1 VSLSNVFSTA
11 PNLGVLAKKWFSDLE
26 RHLTAA
32 CIDLTVKTGIDG
44 AASLLAP
51 AALIA
56 QLIKREN
63 LSSDR
68 PLRVL
73 LIADD
78 PVAVMDEGVWLSY
91 AAELS
96 GVYLVECYSTCTQV
110 IRSSLYDPATQLG
123 LAPYTLVTI
132 EQAQSLEWDLAV
144 WIHPAIESGESGAVI
159 DLLQSLR
166 SIGVPL
172 YACMYNEL
180 DALIQSHGLNFTGLE
195 FGWLDGPLGETKF
208 SKATVNRFGYATAE
222 VGIEGGWGA
231 VITQV
236 RPASVHS
243 VEQDWEYIK
252 TAMAVFRLEGS
263 NSPSWTF
270 GQVIPGV
277 MFNQCKPVGLIGNL
291 AVDPA
296 TGMLL
301 AECPTTK
308 TLIPV
313 GHLWHTPMQTMPQTI
328 YGLVPWAAR
337 VKLVANNYLT
347 KEDAKREE
355 CVQLLE
361 QAFSAGM
368 VEAGIALAR
377 GYESLASKNGKA
389 KADAIYSR
397 IGAAHPMSAY
407 YLAHQAAD
415 EGDELLCIEM
425 LTASADDGYVPAITD
440 LGLVK
445 KGHGQLEQ
453 ATKLLAQGMALGDSE
468 AAFALGEMQISAGL
482 HVPALKTL
490 KAAWGRGHA
499 DALKT
504 AHWLC
509 SNMLKHKLGDSGS
522 LKRELKEIKFTISK
536 RSRLVSQAEANGA

>member
-1 VSLSNVFSTA
+1 VSLCKLFSTA
-11 PNLGVLAKKWFSDLE
+11 PNLGVVTRKWFSDLE
-26 RHLTAA
+26 SRFTTAG
-32 CIDLTVKTGIDG
+32 IDLTVKTGIDG

-68 PLRVL
+68 PLRLL

-91 AAELS
+91 AAELA
-96 GVYLVECYSTCTQV
+96 GVHSVDCYSTCTQL
-110 IRSSLYDPATQLG
+110 IRSSLYGPATQLG
-123 LAPYTLVTI
+123 IAPYTLVSI

-144 WIHPAIESGESGAVI
+144 WIHPAIESGESSAVI
-159 DLLQSLR
+159 DLLQALR
-166 SIGVPL
+166 SHNVPL

-180 DALIQSHGLNFTGLE
+180 DALIQSHGLISKGLE
-195 FGWLDGPLGETKF
+195 FAWLDGPLNVTAF
-208 SKATVNRFGYATAE
+208 SLATVNKFGYATAE

-231 VITQV
+231 VLTQV
-236 RPASVHS
+236 RPASFQAH
-243 VEQDWEYIK
+243 ENDWDYIR
-252 TAMAVFRLEGS
+252 TAMALFRLEGS
-263 NSPSWTF
+263 NSPRWTF

-277 MFNQCKPVGLIGNL
+277 MFNQCKPVGLIGNI
-291 AVDPA
+291 AVDPE
-296 TGMLL
+296 TGILL
-301 AECPTTK
+301 AECDITK

-313 GHLWHTPMQTMPQTI
+313 GHLWSVHTQTMPQTI

-347 KEDAKREE
+347 KEGAKREE
-355 CVQLLE
+355 CVVLLE
-361 QAFSAGM
+361 QAFDNGM

-377 GYESLASKNGKA
+377 GYESLASVNGKA
-389 KADAIYSR
+389 KADAIYLR

-407 YLAHQAAD
+407 YLAHKAAD
-415 EGDELLCIEM
+415 GGDEQQYMEM
-425 LTASADDGYVPAITD
+425 LTASADDGYAPAITD

-445 KGHGQLEQ
+445 KNRGQLEQ
-453 ATKLLAQGMALGDSE
+453 AAKLLAQGMALGDSE
-468 AAFALGEMQISAGL
+468 AAFALGEMQIGAGF
-482 HVPALKTL
+482 HIPALKTL
-490 KAAWGRGHA
+490 KSAWSRGHA
-499 DALKT
+499 DALNT

-509 SNMLKHKLGDSGS
+509 SNMLEHKLGDSGS